1 MEDTKKIQYDA
12 SLDQIGLGIEY
23 PTELDAKRRYAVGCY
38 TPEDLLGNLLLLVSF
53 IGVLYLHLLVGI
65 CVL

>member
-12 SLDQIGLGIEY
+12 SLEQIGLGIEY

-38 TPEDLLGNLLLLVSF
+38 TPED
-53 IGVLYLHLLVGI
+53 
-65 CVL
+65 